1 MAFQAISEGDT
12 SFGPYINEV
21 VIILHATEDGTK
33 LKMVEEVLDS
43 LKSVEFTAKLKA
55 ANEAKENAA

>member
-1 MAFQAISEGDT
+1 MAFQATSEGDT
-12 SFGPYINEV
+12 SFSPYINEV